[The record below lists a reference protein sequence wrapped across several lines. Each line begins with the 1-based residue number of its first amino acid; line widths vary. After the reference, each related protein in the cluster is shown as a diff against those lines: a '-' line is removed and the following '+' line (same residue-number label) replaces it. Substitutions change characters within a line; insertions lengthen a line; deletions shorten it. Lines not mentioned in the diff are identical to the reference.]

1 VSAGTAL
8 EPPPRQCYRPWRRST
23 WWNICFQEFSDLFAD
38 PTGLPPKR
46 QLDYRIHLLPDTAP
60 VAVRPYHY
68 PQLLKDE
75 IECQCQEMLQ
85 QGIIRPSTSVF
96 SSPVLVRKKDDSWRF
111 CVDYQA
117 LNAETVRNMFP
128 IPVVEELLD
137 ELHGATYFTKLDL
150 RSGYF
155 QVRMHDDDI
164 AKAAFRTHHGHYE
177 FLVMP
182 FSLTNAPSTF
192 QVLMNA
198 VLQPFLRRCVLVFFD
213 DILIYSKSWT
223 EHLHQVRAWSSSGP
237 SASSPSAACLI
248 SATSS
253 MAQASPWMKARSR
266 L

>member
-1 VSAGTAL
+1 MLSSLATIDLVEHL
-8 EPPPRQCYRPWRRST
+8 L
-23 WWNICFQEFSDLFAD
+23 QEFSDLFAD

-75 IECQCQEMLQ
+75 IERQCQEMLQ
-85 QGIIRPSTSVF
+85 QGIIRPSTSAF
-96 SSPVLVRKKDDSWRF
+96 SSPVLLVRKKDDSWRF
-111 CVDYQA
+111 CVDYRA
-117 LNAETVRNMFP
+117 LNANTVRDMFP

-164 AKAAFRTHHGHYE
+164 AKTAFRTHHGHYE